1 MTARNREDGTS
12 GACFIIELPLGKE
25 HLKNNQI
32 YSEYVD
38 TGMKQRRSAA
48 NRNCKI
54 LLVDDDIEIC
64 RYIKSELSD
73 WYRFVIC
80 NNGKAA
86 LKQLLSGDFDLV
98 VSDVVMPE
106 MDGIEALKKI
116 KALDPGAKIIMC
128 SAMGQQAMVI
138 ESIQSGAKDFIVKP
152 FQADRVIEAVQK
164 VVG

>member
-1 MTARNREDGTS
+1 MHLGGSGIGLNLCRSIVRLHGGDVYAHNREDGKS

-32 YSEYVD
+32 YSDNRD
-38 TGMKQRRSAA
+38 TKKKQQRGAA
-48 NRNCKI
+48 SRNSKI

-86 LKQLLSGDFDLV
+86 LKQLLSH
-98 VSDVVMPE
+98 
-106 MDGIEALKKI
+106 
-116 KALDPGAKIIMC
+116 
-128 SAMGQQAMVI
+128 
-138 ESIQSGAKDFIVKP
+138 
-152 FQADRVIEAVQK
+152 R
-164 VVG
+164 